1 MNKKGMWFVFEV
13 TLYFIW
19 FLVACIWAV
28 VMSENK
34 SDCVLLLILANS
46 IYSTLLTIRIY
57 VENKVRE

>member
-1 MNKKGMWFVFEV
+1 MNKKGMWFMFEV
-13 TLYFIW
+13 ILYFIW